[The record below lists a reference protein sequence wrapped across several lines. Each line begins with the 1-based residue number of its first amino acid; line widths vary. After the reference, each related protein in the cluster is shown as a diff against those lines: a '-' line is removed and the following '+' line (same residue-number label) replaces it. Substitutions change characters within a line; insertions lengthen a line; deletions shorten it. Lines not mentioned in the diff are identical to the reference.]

1 MTKQI
6 TNYKEL
12 LEEKARLKILLAE
25 QELQLK
31 EDWRAVKEELQ
42 PVVFVGSTIKN
53 FFTRKTTA
61 AVAQV
66 GINLLADGLVKKV
79 LLGGTGWLTRTLVP
93 FFIKNYASHLV
104 DEPEKLLNKIKHF
117 FSKNGK
123 MPPQE
128 KGMDAV

>member
-6 TNYKEL
+6 TSYKEL
-12 LEEKARLKILLAE
+12 LEEKARLKALLAE

-31 EDWRAVKEELQ
+31 EDWHAVKEDLR
-42 PVVFVGSTIKN
+42 PAVLIGTTIRN
-53 FFTRKTTA
+53 FFTRKAGT

-79 LLGGTGWLTRTLVP
+79 LLSGTGWLTRTLVP

-104 DEPEKLLNKIKHF
+104 DEPEKLLTRIKHF
-117 FSKNGK
+117 FGKNGK
-123 MPPQE
+123 MPQE